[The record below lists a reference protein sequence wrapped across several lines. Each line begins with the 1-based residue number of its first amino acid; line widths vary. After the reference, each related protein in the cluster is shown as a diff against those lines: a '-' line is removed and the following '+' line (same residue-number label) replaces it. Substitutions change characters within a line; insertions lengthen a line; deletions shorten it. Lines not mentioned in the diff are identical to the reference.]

1 MKTISIDIR
10 ATNIE
15 VRPNMTFVNLIA
27 DVLET
32 EADNILDSI
41 DKDVIAEYMRSNGYN
56 CEIE

>member
-1 MKTISIDIR
+1 
-10 ATNIE
+10 
-15 VRPNMTFVNLIA
+15 MTFVNLIA